1 MYYTNKGMFF
11 DIFEYK
17 EYNFCK
23 VYNISFMFLQIDDC
37 KGNLHFGFII
47 TYRYKKDIYEER

>member
-1 MYYTNKGMFF
+1 MYYTNKGIFF

-23 VYNISFMFLQIDDC
+23 VHNISFMFLVFKINSHTALRLCQV
-37 KGNLHFGFII
+37 GTSPNGS
-47 TYRYKKDIYEER
+47 